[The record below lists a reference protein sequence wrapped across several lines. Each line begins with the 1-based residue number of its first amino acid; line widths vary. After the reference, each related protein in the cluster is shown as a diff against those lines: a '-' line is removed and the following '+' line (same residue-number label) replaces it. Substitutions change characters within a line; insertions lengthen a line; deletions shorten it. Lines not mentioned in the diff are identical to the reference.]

1 MVKPKALF
9 GDVKVLK
16 TILTLLSVTE
26 QGGIIDYILVRGLQA
41 KAEASGTVTS
51 SGKVNS
57 K

>member
-1 MVKPKALF
+1 VKPKALF

-26 QGGIIDYILVRGLQA
+26 QGGIIDYKLVRGLQA

>member
-1 MVKPKALF
+1 MKPKALF

-41 KAEASGTVTS
+41 KADASGTVTS